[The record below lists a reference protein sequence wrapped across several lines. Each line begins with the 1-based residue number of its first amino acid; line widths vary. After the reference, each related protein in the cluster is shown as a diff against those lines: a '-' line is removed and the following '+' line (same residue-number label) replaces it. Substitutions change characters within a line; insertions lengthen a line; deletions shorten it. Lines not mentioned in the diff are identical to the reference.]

1 LIGFAAV
8 IILLFYF
15 LGFRSIR
22 AVVLPFLVVL
32 MGTIWCL
39 GFMAIFGLSLSII
52 NIVIPPLVLTLGSS
66 YSIHILNQYYREA
79 GKNHPNGLWIAGAV
93 THVNRTIIM
102 AAVTTIAGFLSLLA
116 ATMEQTRVFAVT
128 TSFGILS
135 CALLSLFF
143 FPAVLSRLSH
153 PSSNQSRQVVQG
165 LLTRLIKKLGDFV
178 VRRRIPVL
186 LVWAVIIIF
195 FGLSAK
201 RLEYSTDAVS
211 YFPQR
216 DKVMKDMYFL
226 TEKIGGFDEISVTIV
241 APQNEKN
248 YFLQQPVLEK
258 LSLLEEDLL
267 SNPDISYVSSFIG
280 YLKYI
285 NETVTGVSEIPQSK
299 GLILLFSR
307 FLKTFSSRENI
318 SRYLALLANEEFSRI
333 TLSLRVFNSETGKYI
348 DEARFR
354 AILERLEVS
363 IPSILPPEI
372 EWTIWGNGLR
382 YVYLSDM
389 IKKDHLL
396 FMIISLSAILLITTI
411 AFRSFRFGLYTLIPL
426 VTGII
431 FNFIAMIILAV
442 PLDMITVMVSSVAI
456 GVGADD
462 SIHFLLQF
470 RRQLKKYPDN
480 IAGAVSESLGITGR
494 PILLTTVSIVG
505 GLAVFAFASFKPI
518 MYFGM
523 LVIVALAAACAGTLC
538 ILPAVLTLTWKT
550 RGKK

>member
-1 LIGFAAV
+1 
-8 IILLFYF
+8 
-15 LGFRSIR
+15 
-22 AVVLPFLVVL
+22 
-32 MGTIWCL
+32 
-39 GFMAIFGLSLSII
+39 
-52 NIVIPPLVLTLGSS
+52 
-66 YSIHILNQYYREA
+66 
-79 GKNHPNGLWIAGAV
+79 
-93 THVNRTIIM
+93 
-102 AAVTTIAGFLSLLA
+102 
-116 ATMEQTRVFAVT
+116 
-128 TSFGILS
+128 
-135 CALLSLFF
+135 
-143 FPAVLSRLSH
+143 
-153 PSSNQSRQVVQG
+153 VQG

-211 YFPQR
+211 YFPQK

-241 APQNEKN
+241 APKNEKN

-258 LSLLEEDLL
+258 LSILEEDLL

-333 TLSLRVFNSETGKYI
+333 NLSLRVFNSETGKYI

-363 IPSILPPEI
+363 IAGILPPEI

-396 FMIISLSAILLITTI
+396 FMFISLSAILLITTI
-411 AFRSFRFGLYTLIPL
+411 AFRSLRFGLYTLIPL

-494 PILLTTVSIVG
+494 PILLTTLSIVG

-518 MYFGM
+518 MYFGI
-523 LVIVALAAACAGTLC
+523 LVIVALTAACAGTLC
-538 ILPAVLTLTWKT
+538 ILPAALTLTWKT
-550 RGKK
+550 REKNEN